1 MKSHSHF
8 LQNFV
13 GNSVKL
19 RRFIGVMGIGVAMVL
34 SGCQSTGNYR
44 GNNTTSVGP
53 NSVGPGVYAPLG
65 SNNKTYS
72 YQSNIYLDVAIP
84 VFDPGIPF
92 DEYGNLN
99 DEAMLE
105 QDIWP
110 QVRRT
115 EAKRFAISTKE
126 AMAKTRAFGSI
137 NVTPTTN
144 TSADLFVL
152 GRINYSDTET
162 VNIGVK
168 VMDGTNYLWGEEDF
182 EHRVSPGFYRDAKRA
197 GSDPYAPIFEQIA
210 DYVYELIKRKNDS
223 DLENIKLVSSLRYA
237 AAYSPESFTQ
247 YLQTKNRR
255 LSGDTYTVFQAR
267 GAPSPD
273 DPMLK
278 RIEAI
283 RAQDQMFVDNLQ
295 ENYDMF
301 NLETDASYQK
311 YQRETMPI
319 ARKIREEKNERL
331 LNQGLAVGTALLA
344 GLLLK
349 NSDSDAGEVGAAVAG
364 AAAIYSLSSAVSNNR
379 ELGKQRELLNEM
391 GQSTDLQLS
400 PQVMEFEDQEVEL
413 TGSAG
418 EQYEQW
424 KAHLYR
430 IYELEETPD
439 VQL

>member
-1 MKSHSHF
+1 
-8 LQNFV
+8 
-13 GNSVKL
+13 
-19 RRFIGVMGIGVAMVL
+19 
-34 SGCQSTGNYR
+34 
-44 GNNTTSVGP
+44 
-53 NSVGPGVYAPLG
+53 
-65 SNNKTYS
+65 
-72 YQSNIYLDVAIP
+72 
-84 VFDPGIPF
+84 
-92 DEYGNLN
+92 
-99 DEAMLE
+99 
-105 QDIWP
+105 
-110 QVRRT
+110 
-115 EAKRFAISTKE
+115 
-126 AMAKTRAFGSI
+126 
-137 NVTPTTN
+137 
-144 TSADLFVL
+144 
-152 GRINYSDTET
+152 
-162 VNIGVK
+162 
-168 VMDGTNYLWGEEDF
+168 
-182 EHRVSPGFYRDAKRA
+182 
-197 GSDPYAPIFEQIA
+197 
-210 DYVYELIKRKNDS
+210 
-223 DLENIKLVSSLRYA
+223 
-237 AAYSPESFTQ
+237 
-247 YLQTKNRR
+247 
-255 LSGDTYTVFQAR
+255 
-267 GAPSPD
+267 
-273 DPMLK
+273 
-278 RIEAI
+278 
-283 RAQDQMFVDNLQ
+283 MFVDNLQ